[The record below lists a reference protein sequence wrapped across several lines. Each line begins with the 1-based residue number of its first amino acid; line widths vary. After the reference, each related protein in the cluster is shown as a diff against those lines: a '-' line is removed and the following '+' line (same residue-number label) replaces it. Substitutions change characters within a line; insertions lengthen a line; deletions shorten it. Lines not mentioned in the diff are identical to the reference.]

1 MRTDITGRAFIMG
14 VLAELASG
22 KRIKHS
28 TFKKF
33 VETIKYLNEFENES
47 KCGEWN
53 DKFYELLQNVYGK
66 LNDKDI
72 NDRYRNDAFFCVR
85 EVESGKM
92 LCVTNSIEFADDF
105 NDNCSVLEL
114 EIVVKDYDTAL
125 GIIREDDGVIRR
137 FY

>member
-1 MRTDITGRAFIMG
+1 MG

-66 LNDKDI
+66 LNDRGI
-72 NDRYRNDAFFCVR
+72 NERYRNDAFFCVR
-85 EVESGKM
+85 EVESGKV

-105 NDNCSVLEL
+105 KDNCSVLEL

-125 GIIREDDGVIRR
+125 DIIREDDGVIRR

>member
-33 VETIKYLNEFENES
+33 VSTIKYLNEFENES

-72 NDRYRNDAFFCVR
+72 NERYRNDAFFCVR
-85 EVESGKM
+85 EVESGKI
-92 LCVTNSIEFADDF
+92 LCVTNSSEFVDDF
-105 NDNCSVLEL
+105 KDNCSVLEL

-125 GIIREDDGVIRR
+125 SIIKEDDGVVRR